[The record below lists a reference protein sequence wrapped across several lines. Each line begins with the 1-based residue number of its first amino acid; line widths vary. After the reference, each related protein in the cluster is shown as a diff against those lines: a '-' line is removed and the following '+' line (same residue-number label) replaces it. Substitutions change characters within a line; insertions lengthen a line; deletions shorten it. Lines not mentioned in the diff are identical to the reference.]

1 MTSVTLHQLPE
12 ALQRLGV
19 GRSTLYTMIKAG
31 EIETVHI
38 GRRVLIPSDSIDRFI
53 EANRQAAASA

>member
-1 MTSVTLHQLPE
+1 MASVTLHQLPE

-19 GRSTLYTMIKAG
+19 GRSTLYAMITAG
-31 EIETVHI
+31 DIETVHI

-53 EANRQAAASA
+53 EANRQAVSA